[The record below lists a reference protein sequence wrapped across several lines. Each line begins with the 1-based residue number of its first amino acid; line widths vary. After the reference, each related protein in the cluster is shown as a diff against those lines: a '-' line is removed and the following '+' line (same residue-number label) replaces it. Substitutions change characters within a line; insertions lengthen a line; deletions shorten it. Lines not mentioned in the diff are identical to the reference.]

1 MSAKEI
7 PMADHD
13 EAVKESS
20 SIAATSGTKR
30 GPQVEIKVPLNLD
43 DLETFD
49 LRGDG
54 IKTTHVVSN

>member
-1 MSAKEI
+1 
-7 PMADHD
+7 MADHD

>member
-1 MSAKEI
+1 MT
-7 PMADHD
+7 DHD
-13 EAVKESS
+13 ETVKESS
-20 SIAATSGTKR
+20 SIAATSGSTR
-30 GPQVEIKVPLNLD
+30 RQVEFKVPLNVD